1 MKQYIAIISLL
12 LISLSVQS
20 QELKMAD
27 FRAVYAKVKGLKRYG
42 YVTKMTGIFPNGKSD
57 QTETI
62 SYIDMDKS
70 FLAYKSDIEQVI
82 LTPKW
87 FYKASFQEEYVS
99 IFEVNKYRQ
108 KYPGAAGDLS
118 AAFKSTVAIDY
129 IDSAVSRYGKLKS
142 GRKQGNLYVF
152 EFSFP
157 QDSYLKSLVFKFDTQ
172 SGLPHSM
179 AMRMGTEDDYGRKM
193 DMSILCDGYTR
204 TFSDDVF
211 NTAPYFSVSG
221 SKAVL
226 LKYKKYKL
234 TTIL

>member
-1 MKQYIAIISLL
+1 MQKYIVTLCLL
-12 LISLSVQS
+12 LISLAAQS

-27 FRAVYAKVKGLKRYG
+27 FRAAYAKVKALKRYG
-42 YVTKMTGIFPNGKSD
+42 YVTRTTGIFPNGKSD
-57 QTETI
+57 QTQTT

-70 FLAYKSDIEQVI
+70 CLAYKSELEQVI

-87 FYKASFQEEYVS
+87 FYKANFQEEYVS
-99 IFEVNKYRQ
+99 IFDINKYKQ
-108 KYPGAAGDLS
+108 KYPGRMGDLS

-142 GRKQGNLYVF
+142 GKKNGNLYVF

-157 QDSYLKSLVFKFDTQ
+157 EDNYLKSLVFKFDNQ

-179 AMRMGTEDDYGRKM
+179 TMRMGTEDDYGRKM
-193 DMSILCDGYTR
+193 DMTVLCDGYTR
-204 TFSDDVF
+204 NFSDDVF
-211 NTAPYFSVSG
+211 NTSPYFSVNG
-221 SKAVL
+221 SKALL